1 MHMQLLIYNLFILHP
16 VTDWPII
23 QLEIFFKISKALSG
37 LVPLMD

>member
-23 QLEIFFKISKALSG
+23 QLEIFFKIRKALSG